1 MPNGGALRIE
11 VRNVDI
17 DAAYVAERPGMSPGP
32 HARLIVSDTGTGMDA
47 ATQSRIFEPFFTT
60 KERGEGTGLGLS
72 TVYGVVQQSGG
83 HVSVLSEPGRGTIF
97 TIDFPSVI
105 GAVDAAAS
113 SPVRVNTRNA
123 CETILLVEDEAD
135 VRRMVARVLR
145 ADGYQ
150 VLEAASAA
158 DAIMLID
165 GYAGTIDLLLSD
177 LVMPKMNGAELA
189 ERVRRARPAT
199 KIVLMSGYTDS
210 PLSST
215 EVASGIEF
223 IAKPIMPD
231 VILSKLR
238 GLLVAPS

>member
-1 MPNGGALRIE
+1 
-11 VRNVDI
+11 
-17 DAAYVAERPGMSPGP
+17 
-32 HARLIVSDTGTGMDA
+32 
-47 ATQSRIFEPFFTT
+47 
-60 KERGEGTGLGLS
+60 
-72 TVYGVVQQSGG
+72 
-83 HVSVLSEPGRGTIF
+83 
-97 TIDFPSVI
+97 
-105 GAVDAAAS
+105 
-113 SPVRVNTRNA
+113 VNTRNA